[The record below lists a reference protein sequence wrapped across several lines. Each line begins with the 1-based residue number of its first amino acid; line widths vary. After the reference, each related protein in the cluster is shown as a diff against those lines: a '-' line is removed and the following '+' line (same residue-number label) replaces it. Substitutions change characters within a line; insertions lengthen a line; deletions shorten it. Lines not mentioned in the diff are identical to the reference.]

1 MINKKL
7 PNIIFL
13 GAPGSGKGTIAKQL
27 VEKYNYVHFSTG
39 EMFRETMNLDSPL
52 AAKICLYMQ
61 QGKLIDDDITNNMI
75 KGYLVDAL
83 AARKPFL
90 LDGYPRT
97 IDQAE
102 FLKTV
107 CDIDLVIYLDIE
119 DNVAIKRITGR
130 RNCPG
135 CGEIYNIFYKKPCR
149 DGICDKCNSTLAQ
162 RKDDNVETAISR
174 FNTYKTQT
182 APLINYY
189 TKTNKLVA
197 INVGE
202 EGVADIFT
210 KVCKLIENK

>member
-39 EMFRETMNLDSPL
+39 EMFRETMNLNSPL
-52 AAKICLYMQ
+52 AAKIRLYMQ

-75 KGYLVDAL
+75 KGQLVDAL
-83 AARKPFL
+83 DAQKHFL

-102 FLKTV
+102 FLKMV

-119 DNVAIKRITGR
+119 ETVAIKRITGR
-130 RNCPG
+130 RNCPS
-135 CGEIYNIFYKKPCR
+135 CGEIYNIFYKKPCH
-149 DGICDKCNSTLAQ
+149 DGICDKCNMVLAQ

-174 FNTYKTQT
+174 FNIYKTQT
-182 APLINYY
+182 APLIDYY
-189 TKTNKLVA
+189 AKTNKLVT

-202 EGVADIFT
+202 ENAADIFA

>member
-13 GAPGSGKGTIAKQL
+13 GAPGSGKGTIAKKL

-39 EMFRETMNLDSPL
+39 EMFRETMNLDLPL
-52 AAKICLYMQ
+52 AAKIRLYMQ

-75 KGYLVDAL
+75 KGYLADAL
-83 AARKPFL
+83 AAQKHFL

-119 DNVAIKRITGR
+119 ENVAIKRITGR

>member
-13 GAPGSGKGTIAKQL
+13 GAPGSGKGTVAKQL
-27 VEKYNYVHFSTG
+27 VEKYSYVHFSTG
-39 EMFRETMNLDSPL
+39 EMFRETMNLNTPL
-52 AAKICLYMQ
+52 ATKIRLHMQ

-75 KGYLVDAL
+75 KGYLVDAI
-83 AARKPFL
+83 ASQKSFI

-119 DNVAIKRITGR
+119 ENIAIKRITGR
-130 RNCPG
+130 RNCPV
-135 CGEIYNIFYKKPCR
+135 CGEIYNIYFRKPHR
-149 DGICDKCNSTLAQ
+149 DGICDKCNARLSQ

-174 FNTYKTQT
+174 FNTYQKQT
-182 APLINYY
+182 APLIDYY
-189 TKTNKLVA
+189 SKLSKLVA
-197 INVGE
+197 IDVNDGT
-202 EGVADIFT
+202 ADIFA
-210 KVCKLIENK
+210 KVCKLIESK

>member
-1 MINKKL
+1 M
-7 PNIIFL
+7 
-13 GAPGSGKGTIAKQL
+13 
-27 VEKYNYVHFSTG
+27 
-39 EMFRETMNLDSPL
+39 R
-52 AAKICLYMQ
+52 
-61 QGKLIDDDITNNMI
+61 
-75 KGYLVDAL
+75 
-83 AARKPFL
+83 
-90 LDGYPRT
+90 
-97 IDQAE
+97 E
-102 FLKTV
+102 FLTSGQVGNIELNAQKKIRE
-107 CDIDLVIYLDIE
+107 DIQNRWDSLGFTEGLEGNIKE
-119 DNVAIKRITGR
+119 NVAIKRITGR